1 MYLKNSKLIKDLGIL
16 VPDYAMSI
24 ECIGAHELVRAVD
37 FTDKWLE
44 LLCII
49 QPEPGQFELVF
60 VESGE
65 ICSWCPNEEPAQ
77 QLEFWVESSICLH
90 ILKHHRE
97 ASEIHIE
104 DPSMGGDVET
114 FLFRT
119 FPDGYKL
126 IGR

>member
-1 MYLKNSKLIKDLGIL
+1 MYLKNSRLIKELGIL

-24 ECIGAHELVRAVD
+24 ESIGCHELVRAVD

-49 QPEPGQFELVF
+49 QFAEGQFELVF
-60 VESGE
+60 VEDGE
-65 ICSWCPNEEPAQ
+65 VGSWCPNEEPGQ

-90 ILKHHRE
+90 LLKAHIE
-97 ASEIHIE
+97 GAEIHIV

-119 FPDGYKL
+119 FSDGYKR